1 MLRPLTLGRTIVNTE
16 LVRADVLLSNNDI
29 IDVGGRQFLFLHTIL
44 NKRLLSAAKSGDIP
58 KLQVLRCVL
67 GPIRALTDPGS
78 HSEVAD
84 LGCRSCCNMAPM
96 SRIETGAFGPAGAQ
110 GSLLRRT
117 FRGEQ
122 SAPRT
127 RRRRTSVC
135 KASVTHKFEPVL
147 IMHWNK

>member
-29 IDVGGRQFLFLHTIL
+29 IDVGGQQFLFLHTIL

-78 HSEVAD
+78 HSEVAE
-84 LGCRSCCNMAPM
+84 LGCRSCCDLAPT
-96 SRIETGAFGPAGAQ
+96 SRIDTGAFGPAGAQ

-117 FRGEQ
+117 FRGVQ

>member
-29 IDVGGRQFLFLHTIL
+29 IDVGGQQFLFLHTIL
-44 NKRLLSAAKSGDIP
+44 NERVLSAAKSGDIP
-58 KLQVLRCVL
+58 RLQVLRCVL

-96 SRIETGAFGPAGAQ
+96 SRIETGAFGPVG
-110 GSLLRRT
+110 
-117 FRGEQ
+117 RGTGVALASDVSRLQ

-127 RRRRTSVC
+127 RAAVHRSPLN
-135 KASVTHKFEPVL
+135 SNPF
-147 IMHWNK
+147 